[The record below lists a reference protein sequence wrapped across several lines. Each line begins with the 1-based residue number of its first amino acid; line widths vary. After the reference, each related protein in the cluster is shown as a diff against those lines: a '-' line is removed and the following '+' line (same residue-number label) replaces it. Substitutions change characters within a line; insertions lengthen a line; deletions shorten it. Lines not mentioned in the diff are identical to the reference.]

1 MDCKT
6 VMAPI
11 KTQLYADELAGNVID
26 FMVEKHMGLVP
37 VTERDGTFAGL
48 ISGDGLMK
56 FLLPRTLTAMGGGLF
71 RKRGFALHKRASYL
85 DESAADMKERLDDVR
100 ERPIRDMLEKKVK
113 VAHPDTPLIDALMMI
128 KDKQYV
134 VPVVD
139 DENKLVGAISFFSV
153 LYGLYEE
160 YDREVAEQ
168 QKLDERLHRE
178 QEKARERRVEE
189 RRKHDRRQQHHE
201 GGTHWG
207 GVERRVASRRVTDRR
222 QLDHDYESGG
232 DE

>member
-11 KTQLYADELAGNVID
+11 KTCLYTDESASSVIA

-56 FLLPRTLTAMGGGLF
+56 YLLPSSLTSMGSGGLLG
-71 RKRGFALHKRASYL
+71 GFKIHKSASYL
-85 DESAADMKERLDDVR
+85 NETATEMHERLEMLQD
-100 ERPIRDMLEKKVK
+100 RPIGELLDRHVK

-134 VPVVD
+134 VPVI
-139 DENKLVGAISFFSV
+139 DENNKLVGAISFFSV
-153 LYGLYEE
+153 LYGLGEE
-160 YDREVAEQ
+160 HSRETAEQ
-168 QKLDERLHRE
+168 KRLDGRAKRE
-178 QEKARERRVEE
+178 LEKE
-189 RRKHDRRQQHHE
+189 DSQ
-201 GGTHWG
+201 
-207 GVERRVASRRVTDRR
+207 
-222 QLDHDYESGG
+222 
-232 DE
+232 